1 MDSDNFSHF
10 FRLGSYVTSAT
21 HFGEPQLNR
30 NVEQEQS
37 GTFSRRVTSLC
48 IPENPYSASLYAGR
62 AACQRVLT
70 SSVTSST
77 VQNFPLTIDLPTP
90 LFQMIDTSQPTNF
103 EDDLPQL
110 STDFFGSLSSFGSF
124 DEFIDTYLPKE
135 SEAQRLITSQPA
147 GQTTT
152 APVMDSPVT
161 YSQVADSPSQGQPK
175 ASSETAIETATEKI
189 TEQTSHVP
197 SSFLTEILKELS
209 GDPQE
214 TRQVSCQDNPPANP
228 PDSDPGYTGEPAPA
242 EVMVANSKPLNPDSQ
257 RIEFNDPWVIAKVRR
272 TTRRVNPLEEFLWR
286 THSKE
291 RPYMCG
297 FTNCGRTFK
306 SSGHLTDH
314 MFDHTRFSEHK
325 CTYPECRSS
334 KYFRRSRDLRRHIE
348 KLHSNKSWV

>member
-1 MDSDNFSHF
+1 MDSNNFSHF
-10 FRLGSYVTSAT
+10 SRLESYVSSAT
-21 HFGEPQLNR
+21 HFEEPQLNR

-37 GTFSRRVTSLC
+37 GTFSRRVTNLY
-48 IPENPYSASLYAGR
+48 IPENLYLASLYAGR
-62 AACQRVLT
+62 AACPRVLT
-70 SSVTSST
+70 SSVTTST
-77 VQNFPLTIDLPTP
+77 VQNFPQSSDLSTP
-90 LFQMIDTSQPTNF
+90 LFLLTDTSQPTNF

-110 STDFFGSLSSFGSF
+110 STDFFGSLGSFGSF
-124 DEFIDTYLPKE
+124 DEFVDTYLPKE
-135 SEAQRLITSQPA
+135 SEAQKPITSQPA

-161 YSQVADSPSQGQPK
+161 YSQGADSPSQGQPK

-197 SSFLTEILKELS
+197 SSFLTEILKELL

-214 TRQVSCQDNPPANP
+214 TQQVSCQDNPPANP
-228 PDSDPGYTGEPAPA
+228 PVSDPEYTGESAPG
-242 EVMVANSKPLNPDSQ
+242 EVMVANSIPLNPESQ
-257 RIEFNDPWVIAKVRR
+257 RIELNDPWVVAKVRR

-314 MFDHTRFSEHK
+314 MFDHTRFSEYK

-348 KLHSNKSWV
+348 KVHSNKLWV